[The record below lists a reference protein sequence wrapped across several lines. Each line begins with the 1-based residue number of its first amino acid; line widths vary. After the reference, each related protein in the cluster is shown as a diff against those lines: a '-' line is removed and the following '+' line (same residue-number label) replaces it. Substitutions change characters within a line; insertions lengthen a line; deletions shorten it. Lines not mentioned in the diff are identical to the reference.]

1 MENTEISKTVD
12 IGKFP
17 GRLLKDDT
25 EILSKPISE
34 VCNPSMSYGIF
45 PNFCKVANSNLFD
58 PCTYRSISV
67 LSLIS
72 RILEKLVHNQ
82 TNEFLSDNKI
92 LCNYQSRFKP
102 NHSINL
108 CLSFLTDNNS
118 KRFWWRIAKWND
130 FNWSTESFWHKSRN
144 LVKETWSY
152 RFFGPMYA
160 VVLVISSVPT

>member
-1 MENTEISKTVD
+1 MLSENVGKPIFKTMENTEISKTVNID
-12 IGKFP
+12 KFP
-17 GRLLKDDT
+17 GRLLKGGT

-58 PCTYRSISV
+58 PCSYRSIS
-67 LSLIS
+67 LLLLIS
-72 RILEKLVHNQ
+72 RIIEKLVHNQ

-102 NHSINL
+102 NHYINL

-118 KRFWWRIAKWND
+118 KRF
-130 FNWSTESFWHKSRN
+130 
-144 LVKETWSY
+144 
-152 RFFGPMYA
+152 
-160 VVLVISSVPT
+160 